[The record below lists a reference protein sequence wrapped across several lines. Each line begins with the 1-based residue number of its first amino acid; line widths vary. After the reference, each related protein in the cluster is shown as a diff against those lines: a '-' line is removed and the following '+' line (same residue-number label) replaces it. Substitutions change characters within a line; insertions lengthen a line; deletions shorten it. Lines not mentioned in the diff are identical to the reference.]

1 MIIGPYFKSFQEAET
16 LVNLGGIFSVKN
28 KSELTNIYNYLSFND
43 EVRKNAGIINGKYV
57 SNSIGASFR
66 IVNKIKETH

>member
-1 MIIGPYFKSFQEAET
+1 MNF
-16 LVNLGGIFSVKN
+16 
-28 KSELTNIYNYLSFND
+28 LTNIYNYLSFND